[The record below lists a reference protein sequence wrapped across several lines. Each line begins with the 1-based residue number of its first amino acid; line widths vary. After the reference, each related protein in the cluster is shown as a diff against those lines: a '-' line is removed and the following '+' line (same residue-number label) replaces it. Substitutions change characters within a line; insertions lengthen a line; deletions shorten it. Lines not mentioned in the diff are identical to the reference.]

1 MLCDHVFQERKT
13 STFLHDSGVFFSDVG
28 QFMSRGWGSS
38 GISVV
43 SLPILISLVEPD
55 GGDGFGRF
63 GDIFEWVCVWSW
75 LEGVS
80 VGMYLALATGHGN
93 VNEAAGV
100 EDTLVGAALGLLLL
114 LLGLD
119 LYSDVC

>member
-1 MLCDHVFQERKT
+1 MIPKALCAICGMD
-13 STFLHDSGVFFSDVG
+13 
-28 QFMSRGWGSS
+28 GWK
-38 GISVV
+38 
-43 SLPILISLVEPD
+43 
-55 GGDGFGRF
+55 
-63 GDIFEWVCVWSW
+63 
-75 LEGVS
+75 GVS